1 MIAES
6 EGQAAT
12 SALPTVGEPFT
23 KNEIVDEL
31 RALHA
36 SSTAFWNRFDHAEFF
51 APLGAAWSPAE
62 NVRHLDRS
70 IKPLTQALR
79 LPVPVIWLIFGPA
92 RRPSRGFIEIRAA
105 YRAELE
111 AGLTAP
117 KRFVP
122 PPEPTPAEPAD
133 LAEARRVLMVR
144 RDLRAQAL
152 LDAIEEWDERNLD
165 RCRLPHPA
173 PGLGKLTVR
182 EMLLFT
188 VYHNLHHVLNA
199 ARRASAAD

>member
-1 MIAES
+1 MIAETAS
-6 EGQAAT
+6 PEAT
-12 SALPTVGEPFT
+12 AALPTVGEPFT
-23 KNEIVDEL
+23 KNEIVAEL
-31 RALHA
+31 QSLHA
-36 SSTAFWNRFDHAEFF
+36 SSTRFWRRFGDAEFF

-70 IKPLTQALR
+70 IKPLSQALR

-92 RRPSRGFIEIRAA
+92 RRPSRGFVEIRAA

-122 PPEPTPAEPAD
+122 PPEPAPAD
-133 LAEARRVLMVR
+133 PTEARRVLMVR

-188 VYHNLHHVLNA
+188 VYHNLHHVLNV
-199 ARRASAAD
+199 ARRANEDD